1 MKKYAILL
9 LPSPAVAL
17 SLLAV
22 PLAATVYF
30 VFTQYSNKFI
40 AEQSVD
46 YFDIQNEFVRK
57 ILFDNS
63 FAASFN
69 RFSDFAFWGILA
81 AIVIVV
87 SWFFSVMKTTASNH
101 TIVEGFNNFQTES
114 STWHRNFIIKIVIKV
129 LLVIIGLYAF
139 IRLLSQFIPDIS
151 ATIGVQLRENT
162 SENIKNIIVA
172 NLVAY
177 VALLFIATAVKMF
190 RHINV
195 E

>member
-1 MKKYAILL
+1 MKKYLTLL
-9 LPSPAVAL
+9 LPSPAVAI
-17 SLLAV
+17 SLLSI

-46 YFDIQNEFVRK
+46 YFDIQNEIVRK
-57 ILFDNS
+57 LLFDNS

-81 AIVIVV
+81 SIVIVV
-87 SWFFSVMKTTASNH
+87 SWFFGVMKTTASNH
-101 TIVEGFNNFQTES
+101 TAVEGFNNFQTES
-114 STWHRNFIIKIVIKV
+114 SSWHRNFVIKIVIKV
-129 LLVIIGLYAF
+129 LLVIISLYTF

-151 ATIGVQLRENT
+151 LAIGAQLRENT
-162 SENIKNIIVA
+162 SENIKNIVIA
-172 NLVAY
+172 NVIAY
-177 VALLFIATAVKMF
+177 LALLVIVTAIKMF